1 MATLFDD
8 DLTLDLGLDESE
20 RIVGDFAP
28 AIEGG
33 EGDELAATSGMGDAI
48 AQTFGMPET
57 VWSVDEGGEEDTRSV
72 ESDACGAEADVRD
85 VEDDARRR
93 ESNLI
98 GAEDDACSAEDAATN
113 DESEA

>member
-1 MATLFDD
+1 MSVWARRAKLTKSRWRRFFDD

-48 AQTFGMPET
+48 AQAFGMPET
-57 VWSVDEGGEEDTRSV
+57 VWSVDEGGEEDTRGV
-72 ESDACGAEADVRD
+72 EKRCS
-85 VEDDARRR
+85 RRGSR
-93 ESNLI
+93 RSRR
-98 GAEDDACSAEDAATN
+98 
-113 DESEA
+113 